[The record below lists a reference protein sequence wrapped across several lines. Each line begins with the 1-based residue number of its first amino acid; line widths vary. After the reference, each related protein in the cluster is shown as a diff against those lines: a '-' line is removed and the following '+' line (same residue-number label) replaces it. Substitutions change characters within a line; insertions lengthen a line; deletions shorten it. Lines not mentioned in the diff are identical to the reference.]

1 MRFRAAI
8 PNWMPI
14 PVMKERMR
22 LIQNTVLDSHQYL
35 PKNIVTVVVQAK
47 ISAIIRKIHLN

>member
-1 MRFRAAI
+1 
-8 PNWMPI
+8 MPI